1 MKYFDHI
8 AIVIYSTSVTILSNT
23 MTYKKTHLHIKNE
36 PTLQLKVGTK
46 QWEISPWHPYWTTWQ
61 TPFSV
66 IMPWISNY
74 IPHRV
79 PADNIHWYLSS
90 ISPGGHLRHLITQD
104 LGKSQTLRFWFISL
118 KNSTCGSAAVLLK
131 RPPKFQSDWKIPKK
145 TLRLLRLCKIWWQD
159 IKRHPWN
166 LKMTSSGQF
175 KWDETPIIH

>member
-61 TPFSV
+61 TPFSA

-118 KNSTCGSAAVLLK
+118 KNSICGSAAVLLK
-131 RPPKFQSDWKIPKK
+131 RPPKFQSDWKIPKNHSGFWDFA
-145 TLRLLRLCKIWWQD
+145 RSDDKI
-159 IKRHPWN
+159 
-166 LKMTSSGQF
+166 LKGTPEIWKWHQVASSN
-175 KWDETPIIH
+175 ETKHQ